1 MFILGAL
8 YGVPIKLDRYIVL
21 NIMTEIISKVSEV
34 IFDMENVRIRSCLLD
49 RIIEKI
55 HWERERNEFV
65 QETKTLR
72 VQVKEADKFLSF

>member
-21 NIMTEIISKVSEV
+21 NIMTEIISKVAEV

-55 HWERERNEFV
+55 H
-65 QETKTLR
+65 
-72 VQVKEADKFLSF
+72 